1 MPRGPPERASSS
13 LRTRTPGQGPGG
25 FGSALKAD
33 PAGVRPPGSRRRGT
47 RRGRRRRCGA
57 GGHRDGV
64 SAPPGA
70 PVRPLPREDPAAR
83 PGALALEAVRAARFP
98 GGRCCYAWVAGE
110 AGLATGVRRH
120 LVGERGVARADV
132 TFRGYFRHGR
142 AALRPGGRPPL
153 TSRAARPGT
162 AGPRP
167 ARRPAGRSGRGG
179 PRR

>member
-1 MPRGPPERASSS
+1 MAAPSRGRLPWLIGAATTPRTSTIRLPEICTAARAS
-13 LRTRTPGQGPGG
+13 RTGLQLATDAYARPGAGG

-33 PAGVRPPGSRRRGT
+33 PAGVLPPGSRRRGT
-47 RRGRRRRCGA
+47 RRRRLRRCGA

-83 PGALALEAVRAARFP
+83 TGALAVEAVRAARFP

-142 AALRPGGRPPL
+142 AAL
-153 TSRAARPGT
+153 
-162 AGPRP
+162 
-167 ARRPAGRSGRGG
+167 
-179 PRR
+179 

>member
-1 MPRGPPERASSS
+1 MAAPSRGRLPWLIGAATTPRTSTIRLPEICPAARAS
-13 LRTRTPGQGPGG
+13 RTGLQLATDAYARPGPGG
-25 FGSALKAD
+25 LRQRAEGRSCRRATTWQ
-33 PAGVRPPGSRRRGT
+33 PPTGT
-47 RRGRRRRCGA
+47 RRRRLRRCGA
-57 GGHRDGV
+57 GGHRDRV

-142 AALRPGGRPPL
+142 AAL
-153 TSRAARPGT
+153 
-162 AGPRP
+162 
-167 ARRPAGRSGRGG
+167 
-179 PRR
+179 